1 MDLKYVVEEMLP
13 VEEWD
18 ELVEQIKKKNNQP
31 PVIII
36 DYLRKLRTKKK
47 FQDERLRIDD
57 IVSNLTNLAKS
68 QNIPIVAIS
77 ELARDSYKFGQ
88 KLGMG
93 SFKET
98 GMIEYEA
105 SWLGILAP
113 VEETDVGYQL
123 KQDWE
128 NIIHYDGTIDLIVF
142 KAKRG
147 TGFTGKIPLKV
158 DKEYMTVT
166 DRLANKTNKK
176 TSSIFGQEKP

>member
-1 MDLKYVVEEMLP
+1 MDLKYIIEEILP

-18 ELVEQIKKKNNQP
+18 DLVGQIKKKNNRP
-31 PVIII
+31 PVIIV
-36 DYLRKLRTKKK
+36 DYLRKLRTKRK

-113 VEETDVGYQL
+113 VEETEGGYQL

-128 NIIHYDGTIDLIVF
+128 NIIHHDGIIDLIIF

-147 TGFTGKIPLKV
+147 TGFTGKIPLRV
-158 DKEYMTVT
+158 DKEYMVVT
-166 DRLANKTNKK
+166 DRPTNKTVKK
-176 TSSIFGQEKP
+176 TSIFGQGKP